1 MDFSKFHD
9 ITTFIFDVDGVL
21 SDGSL
26 QITEAGELLR
36 TVSARD
42 GMGIRMAIDAG
53 YNVAII
59 TGGKSPGVEDRF
71 RALGVQDYYG
81 SAWNKAE
88 VLDDYLALKNLAFAN
103 VSFMGDDVN
112 DLAVLKKVGLS
123 ACPKNA
129 ANDILP
135 ICEFVSTY
143 DGGKGCAREL
153 IEKTMR
159 IQNKWI
165 TS

>member
-1 MDFSKFHD
+1 MDFSKFHN
-9 ITTFIFDVDGVL
+9 ITSFIFDVDGVL

-42 GMGIRMAIDAG
+42 GMGIRIAIEAG
-53 YNVAII
+53 FNVAII
-59 TGGKSPGVEDRF
+59 TGGKSAGVEDRF

-81 SAWNKAE
+81 GAWNKAE
-88 VLDDYLALKNLAFAN
+88 VLEEYLSTKNLAYAN

-112 DLAVLKKVGLS
+112 DLQVLQKVGLS

-135 ICEFVSTY
+135 ICEFISSY